1 MAATTFFSYS
11 RSDAQFALK
20 IATDVREAG
29 ANIWLDQLDIPT
41 GMRWDAEVEKA
52 LKGSENLLVILSPR
66 SVVSNNVLDEIS
78 FALDENK
85 IIIPVLMENCII
97 PFRIRRM
104 QHIDFSKNYTAG
116 FNLLLKALKLEKR
129 EDNEE
134 EKIWSYA
141 LQQNTIPAFQD
152 YLKRFANGEYKDR
165 ALAAINELENIE
177 KEKRKKNLPGT
188 PFFNRNKKKLIVSG
202 ILVTM
207 LLIAAIY
214 YINIPTLQDILDKY
228 KYQLDNKQTS
238 LQSIIKALPEKG
250 SINADSCIAAFYPK
264 PVYGNEEYPVQDN
277 TVPDNTDILME
288 NDILPGKNT
297 EAFDLYLSKHLSAV
311 FAWHNGSLSSSQ
323 SKTNNTF
330 EKNIKKGIAIQY
342 VILVRITDIA
352 RPFVAQNGTF
362 IIGRLSMEIFVIDL
376 SANKVTCSFPYSL
389 QGLENV
395 SADDFFTVAGK
406 SLIEKL
412 KEVTGGSFK

>member
-85 IIIPVLMENCII
+85 IIIPVLMEECII

-134 EKIWSYA
+134 DKVWTYA
-141 LQQNTIPAFQD
+141 QQQNTIPALQD
-152 YLKRFANGEYKDR
+152 YLKRFANGVYKDR
-165 ALAAINELENIE
+165 ALAAIKHLEIIE
-177 KEKRKKNLPGT
+177 KEKKKKDFTGT
-188 PFFNRNKKKLIVSG
+188 TFFNRNKKKLIVGG

-214 YINIPTLQDILDKY
+214 YINIPTAQDVLDKY
-228 KYQLDNKQTS
+228 KYQLDSKQSS
-238 LQSIIKALPEKG
+238 LQTIIKALPAKG
-250 SINADSCIAAFYPK
+250 SITADSCIATFYPK
-264 PVYGNEEYPVQDN
+264 PVYGNEDN
-277 TVPDNTDILME
+277 SVKANSVPENTDILME
-288 NDILPGKNT
+288 NDILAEKNT
-297 EAFDLYLSKHLSAV
+297 EPFDLYLSKHLSVV
-311 FAWHNGSLSSSQ
+311 FAWHNGSLASPK
-323 SKTNNTF
+323 SKAAETF
-330 EKNIKKGIAIQY
+330 EENIKKGIAIQY
-342 VILVRITDIA
+342 VIMVRITDVA
-352 RPFVAQNGTF
+352 KPFVAQNGTF

-376 SANKVTCSFPYSL
+376 SANKVTCFFPFSL